1 MKRQP
6 IKLNTLLFSLSIILT
21 IALCP
26 LRGLAVDV
34 KELQSALL
42 EQLEHRP
49 AALLKIEGHRMD
61 TASIDRALAKIY
73 HESGLQPL
81 WVSGCGPGERVKSR
95 KNLYPKKLN
104 LECSVRKRIHGGC
117 HE

>member
-1 MKRQP
+1 MKWQP
-6 IKLNTLLFSLSIILT
+6 IKLNTLLLALSISLA

-26 LRGLAVDV
+26 LRVLAVDE

-73 HESGLQPL
+73 HESGLRP
-81 WVSGCGPGERVKSR
+81 
-95 KNLYPKKLN
+95 
-104 LECSVRKRIHGGC
+104 
-117 HE
+117 